1 MNIPITHPYE
11 GSFGESAINAVTAP
25 TAWERNP
32 HVEVTEPGF
41 AGIRYVITSNVWGT
55 VLPLCR

>member
-1 MNIPITHPYE
+1 MNIPITHSYE
-11 GSFGESAINAVTAP
+11 GGFGESAINT
-25 TAWERNP
+25 TTTWERNP

-41 AGIRYVITSNVWGT
+41 AGIRYVITSSVWGT